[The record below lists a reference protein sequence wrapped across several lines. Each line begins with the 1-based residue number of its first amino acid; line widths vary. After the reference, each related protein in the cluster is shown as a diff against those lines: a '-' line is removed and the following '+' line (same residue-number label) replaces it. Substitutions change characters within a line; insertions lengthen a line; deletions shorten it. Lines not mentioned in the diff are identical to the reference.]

1 MGLWY
6 NLLAFGGLRTFSD
19 SVWIHTDIHI
29 YIYIYLYNYIYIYI
43 IIYLYTV
50 TTFIYFCSNIRTGIL
65 DYLREGF
72 PWPTRPLKHTESKL
86 FTHTF
91 KYTDGTVVS
100 YYLAGIAVL
109 NPNPHMPDRNL
120 DPVVFGPG
128 QLIIQFPLPS
138 GND

>member
-1 MGLWY
+1 MIFTYAVG
-6 NLLAFGGLRTFSD
+6 
-19 SVWIHTDIHI
+19 
-29 YIYIYLYNYIYIYI
+29 
-43 IIYLYTV
+43 
-50 TTFIYFCSNIRTGIL
+50 TGIL

-109 NPNPHMPDRNL
+109 NPNPHSPDRNL

-128 QLIIQFPLPS
+128 QLIINFCYPLLMTNITIEH
-138 GND
+138 GHL